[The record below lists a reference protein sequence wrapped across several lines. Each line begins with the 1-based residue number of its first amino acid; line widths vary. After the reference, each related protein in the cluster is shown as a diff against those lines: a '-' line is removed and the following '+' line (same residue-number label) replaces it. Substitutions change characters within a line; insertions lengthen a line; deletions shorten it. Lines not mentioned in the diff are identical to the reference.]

1 MPPSRDRH
9 RDTVSRV
16 IVSVPPPIVS
26 LMTMLMANMSREWK
40 YSRSF
45 LTIIEARH
53 ALGSKC
59 SDDGIPELC
68 TTEYWDAMDHL
79 SAH

>member
-26 LMTMLMANMSREWK
+26 LMTMLMANMSRGENIPGHF
-40 YSRSF
+40 SQSLLR
-45 LTIIEARH
+45 
-53 ALGSKC
+53 SKC
-59 SDDGIPELC
+59 SVDGIPELC

-79 SAH
+79 STY